1 MKKLT
6 AILFLII
13 YLVSTTEVS
22 QFLKLNVFF
31 EHFSEHKSQDKDISL
46 IAFFD
51 MHYLNGNPRD
61 KDYDRDMQLPFKT
74 SSDNISII
82 NNHFVPLTPTF
93 SIKNPIEILK
103 KKNYIRLNQ
112 SSISTYLSNI
122 WQPPKTV

>member
-13 YLVSTTEVS
+13 YLISTTEVS
-22 QFLKLNVFF
+22 QLSKLNVFF
-31 EHFSEHKSQDKDISL
+31 EHFSEHKAQDGGISL
-46 IAFFD
+46 IAFID
-51 MHYLNGNPRD
+51 MHYLNGSPRD
-61 KDYDRDMQLPFKT
+61 KDYDRDMELPFKT

-82 NNHFVPLTPTF
+82 NNFVPLNPTF

-103 KKNYIRLNQ
+103 KKNYTRLNQ
-112 SSISTYLSNI
+112 SSISMYLSNI